1 MVPVV
6 CPGAAWFGSRVVAVH
21 RRGRE
26 PIPIATLGEPD
37 ELEGVGVHLE
47 NLPKQAPHLRVRSPI
62 RDRLQI
68 GWKETDQMVM
78 LRRVPP
84 DLPPCEPACGKASQK
99 RVGHGR
105 MGGDLLSELL
115 DKFARRHG
123 CGTR

>member
-68 GWKETDQMVM
+68 GGEETDQMVM
-78 LRRVPP
+78 LRCVAP
-84 DLPPCEPACGKASQK
+84 DLPPRELPYSEASQK

-105 MGGDLLSELL
+105 MGLDFLSELPGKL
-115 DKFARRHG
+115 AGRHG
-123 CGTR
+123 AATR